1 MPCPS
6 SQVRSP
12 TRELLWVGL
21 IVLIEIQRLMYSES
35 LILLQ
40 DTLRHN

>member
-6 SQVRSP
+6 SQVRFP
-12 TRELLWVGL
+12 TRELLWAGL